1 MVLAAPGP
9 LLTLPLLP
17 PPRRPVTG
25 PTLSK
30 LRSAMETQPRL
41 CRAAAAAAG
50 GVGAREDRT
59 LGRALNQHRRP
70 TTTPATARLC
80 RGLPPTT
87 GHLPSH
93 PPTKQH
99 TWMPLSGR
107 QQTTCSSSSTSSSPS
122 FPQPASSSPHSVC
135 NRRCTHAHK
144 LAFCSVMLDWSFAL
158 LSSGGGHLSRLKV
171 GVSLSSLRGHLSR
184 YGRITI
190 VILVSAIGGLPFSSL
205 AAAPWSRPPTAAP
218 LLFMAD
224 MAARRLAHLS
234 TADHILLC
242 SSARGRPPTIAFIDL
257 A

>member
-87 GHLPSH
+87 EHPPSH
-93 PPTKQH
+93 PPTKRH

-122 FPQPASSSPHSVC
+122 FPQPASSSPYSVC

-144 LAFCSVMLDWSFAL
+144 LAFCLAQLCRIFDL
-158 LSSGGGHLSRLKV
+158 LSS
-171 GVSLSSLRGHLSR
+171 
-184 YGRITI
+184 
-190 VILVSAIGGLPFSSL
+190 
-205 AAAPWSRPPTAAP
+205 RPPQQIWPDYYRNSGICNWWTSFFFSGCRALVPPTHSGTAP
-218 LLFMAD
+218 LHGRHGRTTFSASLDCRSYSAVQ
-224 MAARRLAHLS
+224 
-234 TADHILLC
+234 LC
-242 SSARGRPPTIAFIDL
+242 SWQASHYRVYRSCIERALF
-257 A
+257 